1 MLKKTYCIVL
11 QVFIAYI
18 IAFFTVGIPLVS
30 YAGSLYE
37 NGATVYER
45 NGNPDLLYSILNG
58 STRLAKNVTADSTT
72 TFVSLDSPMH
82 LIAKYSPML
91 QEGRIALFWVHN
103 FLIPQNYTKW
113 INEMKKEGKWG
124 RTWFAEKAYDIDGK
138 WRAKAVVFH
147 ILTPQEA
154 FKPIVAA
161 NGKVLFD
168 GKLLKN
174 LGSVNYRKIEYCSA
188 NNLSSSYCSDMD
200 YKAGETTFFDI
211 VSAIARRY
219 NVADGFVVVQK
230 TSTHHVVEKH
240 HHAFKTKITVK
251 YYIDSYPQYYMLVP
265 PWTPGVNTPT
275 SGFLANGMGYLK
287 VDPNTAE
294 GWDFSKGSVEFYEQ
308 SKSGWN
314 GWVGIALGGLGM
326 LGGFVLGPALLG
338 NSLLFSGLGLSGSLY
353 TAYATVEVA
362 HNGNW
367 GTFHGLFQYNK
378 LSLSLNNSMY
388 RRAARADSLRWMNAS
403 FGHEF
408 DGSRTVLNI
417 QNNLNQ
423 LKYAGLKIFKTLD
436 SEQRHKIQELQEQQ
450 PSDY

>member
-1 MLKKTYCIVL
+1 
-11 QVFIAYI
+11 
-18 IAFFTVGIPLVS
+18 
-30 YAGSLYE
+30 
-37 NGATVYER
+37 
-45 NGNPDLLYSILNG
+45 
-58 STRLAKNVTADSTT
+58 
-72 TFVSLDSPMH
+72 
-82 LIAKYSPML
+82 
-91 QEGRIALFWVHN
+91 
-103 FLIPQNYTKW
+103 
-113 INEMKKEGKWG
+113 
-124 RTWFAEKAYDIDGK
+124 
-138 WRAKAVVFH
+138 
-147 ILTPQEA
+147 
-154 FKPIVAA
+154 
-161 NGKVLFD
+161 
-168 GKLLKN
+168 
-174 LGSVNYRKIEYCSA
+174 
-188 NNLSSSYCSDMD
+188 MD
-200 YKAGETTFFDI
+200 YKAGENLFFDI

-294 GWDFSKGSVEFYEQ
+294 GWDFSKGSVEFYEK

-314 GWVGIALGGLGM
+314 GWVGIALGVLAVAEGWELM
-326 LGGFVLGPALLG
+326 PMLGPAGGTIGGLV
-338 NSLLFSGLGLSGSLY
+338 SGLGATYS
-353 TAYATVEVA
+353 AYATVEVA
-362 HNGNW
+362 NHGNW

-423 LKYAGLKIFKTLD
+423 FKYAGLKIFKTLD
-436 SEQRHKIQELQEQQ
+436 TEQRHKIMELQDRN
-450 PSDY
+450 PD

>member
-1 MLKKTYCIVL
+1 MI
-11 QVFIAYI
+11 
-18 IAFFTVGIPLVS
+18 
-30 YAGSLYE
+30 SL
-37 NGATVYER
+37 T
-45 NGNPDLLYSILNG
+45 
-58 STRLAKNVTADSTT
+58 TAPT
-72 TFVSLDSPMH
+72 
-82 LIAKYSPML
+82 
-91 QEGRIALFWVHN
+91 
-103 FLIPQNYTKW
+103 
-113 INEMKKEGKWG
+113 
-124 RTWFAEKAYDIDGK
+124 
-138 WRAKAVVFH
+138 
-147 ILTPQEA
+147 
-154 FKPIVAA
+154 
-161 NGKVLFD
+161 
-168 GKLLKN
+168 
-174 LGSVNYRKIEYCSA
+174 
-188 NNLSSSYCSDMD
+188 
-200 YKAGETTFFDI
+200 YKAGENLFFDI

-294 GWDFSKGSVEFYEQ
+294 GWDFSKGSVEFYEK

-314 GWVGIALGGLGM
+314 GWVGIALGVLSVATSFALPGLNI
-326 LGGFVLGPALLG
+326 ALA
-338 NSLLFSGLGLSGSLY
+338 SLGSLY

-362 HNGNW
+362 NHGNW

-423 LKYAGLKIFKTLD
+423 FKYAGLKIFKTLD
-436 SEQRHKIQELQEQQ
+436 TEQRHKIMELQERN
-450 PSDY
+450 PD